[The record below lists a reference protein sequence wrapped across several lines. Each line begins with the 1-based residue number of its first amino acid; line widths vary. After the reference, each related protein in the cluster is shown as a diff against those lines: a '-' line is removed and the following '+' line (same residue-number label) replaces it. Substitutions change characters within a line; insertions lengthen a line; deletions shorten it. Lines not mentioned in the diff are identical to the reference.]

1 MFIELHQTKDG
12 LPICVNSSHI
22 QCFAQGF
29 EGCSF
34 VYLSKDVWFEVTESY
49 DEIRMMLTDRLTCR
63 IKEGNE

>member
-29 EGCSF
+29 EGASF
-34 VYLSKDVWFEVTESY
+34 VYISKDVWFEVTESY
-49 DEIRMMLTDRLTCR
+49 DKIKRMLF
-63 IKEGNE
+63 